1 MAAPSLEETYRF
13 ERSPSGRQK
22 WRRLYGG
29 LLGEKLLE
37 PRGPA
42 AARRD
47 DGSPDGGED
56 ADDGGGGC
64 CEDAADAEEEVPP
77 SPRRPDRRG
86 AAARRDW
93 WRLPPLRPVV
103 GADADGQ
110 SSGDARPEA
119 VGDGCG
125 GGDAPQAGTKGE
137 RAHIMASSATDRLF
151 DGFAVDGRVH
161 VAEFVKAVC
170 DAGLLR
176 SDPRLRPGLEALGR
190 DTDPAGTV
198 TREHFSRCVGLQ
210 ARLLLRALQGCL
222 AIPRF
227 RSFASTLERIFL
239 QCRRETHE
247 QSDQGAAEA
256 VTGWGLAVCT
266 VDGQRL
272 SLGTSALPF
281 RLGHVSRLLSHALAS
296 HALGAARLLARLEAA
311 GHAGAGGDP
320 ASEARGCS
328 LSPLSDSG
336 SLLVAALLQA
346 ALREQSPGRDAF
358 QLVLE
363 AYGQL
368 AGPEGATQTRRS
380 SPGPIPNRLQA
391 VKYLMKDRQ
400 CFPERTDADSALELL
415 VQLSGVQVTCEWCAG
430 VAGCLAA
437 GGVPPAVAGEERALA
452 ADAVRSALCC
462 AHADGLG
469 GLSVDAHHKVGH
481 PVVSSRTG
489 ALIVIVPRVLGL
501 AFWSPLLDDA
511 DLPRG
516 GLRLLEE
523 FVQTFA
529 LHPYDSVP
537 RRPRPLSSWS
547 HESEG
552 YRIMNLLLAAYRGDV
567 ASLRRMVLAGVHPG
581 LADYDG
587 RTALHLAASEGHLHA
602 VRFLLETARADCH
615 ARDRWG
621 STPLHEAVRYAHQ
634 AVVALLSAHM
644 NQATVLM

>member
-1 MAAPSLEETYRF
+1 
-13 ERSPSGRQK
+13 
-22 WRRLYGG
+22 
-29 LLGEKLLE
+29 
-37 PRGPA
+37 
-42 AARRD
+42 
-47 DGSPDGGED
+47 
-56 ADDGGGGC
+56 
-64 CEDAADAEEEVPP
+64 
-77 SPRRPDRRG
+77 
-86 AAARRDW
+86 
-93 WRLPPLRPVV
+93 
-103 GADADGQ
+103 
-110 SSGDARPEA
+110 
-119 VGDGCG
+119 
-125 GGDAPQAGTKGE
+125 
-137 RAHIMASSATDRLF
+137 MASSTTDRLF

-170 DAGLLR
+170 DTGLLR
-176 SDPRLRPGLEALGR
+176 SDPRLKPGLEALGR

-198 TREHFSRCVGLQ
+198 TREHFSRCVGVQ

-239 QCRRETHE
+239 QCRRETHD
-247 QSDQGAAEA
+247 QSDQAAAEA

-272 SLGTSALPF
+272 SLGASALPF

-296 HALGAARLLARLEAA
+296 HALGAARLHARLEAA
-311 GHAGAGGDP
+311 GQAGAGVDP
-320 ASEARGCS
+320 EARGCS

-346 ALREQSPGRDAF
+346 ALREQSPGRDAL

-368 AGPEGATQTRRS
+368 AGPEGATQIPSS

-391 VKYLMKDRQ
+391 VKYIMKDRQ
-400 CFPERTDADSALELL
+400 CFPERTDADSAMELL
-415 VQLSGVQVTCEWCAG
+415 VQLSGVQVTCEWCAC

-437 GGVPPAVAGEERALA
+437 GGAPPVAAGEESLLA

-462 AHADGLG
+462 THADGLG
-469 GLSVDAHHKVGH
+469 GLSADVHRKVGH

-489 ALIVIVPRVLGL
+489 ALIAVVPRVLGL
-501 AFWSPLLDDA
+501 AFWSPRLDDA
-511 DLPRG
+511 GLPRG

-523 FVQTFA
+523 FVRTFA
-529 LHPYDSVP
+529 LHPYDSAP

-587 RTALHLAASEGHLHA
+587 RTALHLAASEGRLNA

-634 AVVALLSAHM
+634 AVVALLSSHM
-644 NQATVLM
+644 NQATVLI

>member
-47 DGSPDGGED
+47 DGSPDGGEN
-56 ADDGGGGC
+56 ADDVGGENADDVGGGC
-64 CEDAADAEEEVPP
+64 CEDAADAEEEAPN
-77 SPRRPDRRG
+77 SPRRPDRRS

-125 GGDAPQAGTKGE
+125 GSDATQAGTKGE
-137 RAHIMASSATDRLF
+137 RARIMASSTTDRLF

-170 DAGLLR
+170 DTGLLR
-176 SDPRLRPGLEALGR
+176 SDPRLKPGLEALGR

-198 TREHFSRCVGLQ
+198 TREHFSRCVGVQ

-239 QCRRETHE
+239 QCRRETHD
-247 QSDQGAAEA
+247 QSDQAAAEA

-272 SLGTSALPF
+272 SLGASALPF

-296 HALGAARLLARLEAA
+296 HALGAARLHARLEAA
-311 GHAGAGGDP
+311 GQAGAGVDP
-320 ASEARGCS
+320 EARGCS

-346 ALREQSPGRDAF
+346 ALREQSPGRDAL

-368 AGPEGATQTRRS
+368 AGPEGATQIPSS

-391 VKYLMKDRQ
+391 VKYIMKDRQ
-400 CFPERTDADSALELL
+400 CFPERTDADSAMELL
-415 VQLSGVQVTCEWCAG
+415 VQ
-430 VAGCLAA
+430 
-437 GGVPPAVAGEERALA
+437 
-452 ADAVRSALCC
+452 
-462 AHADGLG
+462 
-469 GLSVDAHHKVGH
+469 
-481 PVVSSRTG
+481 
-489 ALIVIVPRVLGL
+489 
-501 AFWSPLLDDA
+501 
-511 DLPRG
+511 
-516 GLRLLEE
+516 E
-523 FVQTFA
+523 FVRTFA
-529 LHPYDSVP
+529 LHPYDSAP

-587 RTALHLAASEGHLHA
+587 RTALHLAASEGRLNA

-634 AVVALLSAHM
+634 AVVALLSSHM
-644 NQATVLM
+644 NQATVLI